1 MGTKTGLNSDSL
13 VYNRDTGTYNRAGG
27 LSDIETSLS
36 VFPDYAAQAVAD
48 AQARDYINSQ
58 LEDNV
63 PSNVT
68 FTVDDYLKGIDAS
81 DGISQDETKLAFDLL
96 STGTVTVADLAAKT
110 GIPASA
116 IQSTYDT
123 MVAANA
129 AQAEADLAAE
139 IAAADAEERRVTGS
153 LNEFGETYAEE
164 QARLALERSAA
175 NDAIMKK
182 RADDAA
188 ALAEEAAARNAETQ
202 TAANSPEAAETQRKD
217 DDFDAKVN
225 AAGGVTPGTIGEVIE
240 IALEVYGDDSRGV
253 VKVISESLKGGLT
266 MKDLEEATDLSGDEI
281 MAAAK
286 TAANDPDKSLTPGEI
301 LSGAANTV
309 YDITNKVV
317 DIVETGLEVTG
328 IEKVIDTI
336 GNTVSKIVG
345 LDPNQT
351 QKVLVVNPVT
361 GQVTVQASN
370 QPQGGIL
377 GSLPQSPYVPI
388 GTTSGGTTYGID
400 AENAII
406 NVVLGKI
413 LTNGGLDQGDTKT
426 IIGAAVEETLGIPME
441 VAVGV
446 INSAEDLIKSTVKTV
461 TNSGVLSGS
470 GNRQDDEEAAAET
483 TGFEVITGGE
493 GNDTITGG
501 TGNDTITG
509 GTGNDTSTSAT
520 DGLMGPFQVDDDGNI
535 ILPSSSTSNTTLTLA
550 PTVTA
555 NTPCPT
561 PGDVR
566 DPNTLVCST
575 PVVGPGPCPNEGDIR
590 DKNGDCYTPGPGA
603 RTKIDEDLTVGYH
616 G

>member
-1 MGTKTGLNSDSL
+1 MGTKTGLNSDS
-13 VYNRDTGTYNRAGG
+13 VYYDRDTGTYNRVGGPAPTALDLLRNAG
-27 LSDIETSLS
+27 IPY
-36 VFPDYAAQAVAD
+36 PDYAAEAVAD
-48 AQARDYINSQ
+48 AQAADAYASS
-58 LEDNV
+58 LEENV

-96 STGTVTVADLAAKT
+96 STGAVTVADLAAKT

-123 MVAANA
+123 IAAANA
-129 AQAEADLAAE
+129 AQAQADLAAE
-139 IAAADAEERRVTGS
+139 IAAADAEERRVTGM

-175 NDAIMKK
+175 NDVIMKSNTL
-182 RADDAA
+182 AA
-188 ALAEEAAARNAETQ
+188 ESAARQAAQAEEAAQ
-202 TAANSPEAAETQRKD
+202 AAAASPEAADTQAKD
-217 DDFDAKVN
+217 DDFDTKVN

-317 DIVETGLEVTG
+317 DIVEKGLEVTG
-328 IEKVIDTI
+328 IEKVIDVI
-336 GNTVSKIVG
+336 GNTVSKIGG
-345 LDPNQT
+345 LVPGQT
-351 QKVLVVNPVT
+351 QKVLVVNPTT
-361 GQVTVQASN
+361 GQITVQASN
-370 QPQGGIL
+370 IPGGGIL
-377 GSLPQSPYVPI
+377 STLPQSPYVPI

-441 VAVGV
+441 AAVGV

-470 GNRQDDEEAAAET
+470 GNRQDDEEAAAAAET

-493 GNDTITGG
+493 GKTR
-501 TGNDTITG
+501 
-509 GTGNDTSTSAT
+509 
-520 DGLMGPFQVDDDGNI
+520 
-535 ILPSSSTSNTTLTLA
+535 LPAALETLRLLAALETTRLPAVLLRLTA
-550 PTVTA
+550 
-555 NTPCPT
+555 
-561 PGDVR
+561 
-566 DPNTLVCST
+566 
-575 PVVGPGPCPNEGDIR
+575 
-590 DKNGDCYTPGPGA
+590 
-603 RTKIDEDLTVGYH
+603 
-616 G
+616 